1 MNAEPSPRNNGSG
14 DAFVP
19 DLSEGA
25 EVGVYLALLELIDE
39 GLVITGDEHIIDANS
54 AACRLLERSYRQL
67 AGQPL
72 ASLFADG
79 RAFLDA
85 REKMLIR
92 GEARGILA
100 LVLPDGRVQDFSYIA
115 APRLRPGIHAIV
127 LDRARR
133 ADEAATGI
141 SSPPGCPLALS
152 LYFQPQIHVRSG
164 NIHAGETLPRWQPAS
179 EAPRAFTPAPAMANP
194 GSPPGARA
202 EKEKEEENSRL
213 DAWALAAVCRAAST
227 WPHMRGHAPVV
238 SINIAAAQI
247 RGGKLPRHVATALA
261 ASRLDPR
268 SLELSID
275 SRVLALPGDNIA
287 STLQTL
293 ADMRVRLA
301 LDHFGH
307 SPAPLAQLTR
317 HRFDVLKLDAAL
329 AGRVGRDDN
338 DTALIEAIVRMT
350 APLGIQILA
359 RGVQNRAQQDFLL
372 ALGCELQ
379 QGPFIGAARDEH
391 AFAAFL
397 AERFFC

>member
-1 MNAEPSPRNNGSG
+1 MNAEPSPRDNRGG
-14 DAFVP
+14 EGFVP
-19 DLSEGA
+19 DLSEGT

-39 GLVITGDEHIIDANS
+39 GLIITGDEHIIDANS

-72 ASLFADG
+72 ASLFANG
-79 RAFLDA
+79 HAFLGA

-92 GEARGILA
+92 GEARGVLA
-100 LVLPDGRVQDFSYIA
+100 LLLPDGRVQDFSYIA

-127 LDRARR
+127 LDRAQRT
-133 ADEAATGI
+133 DEAAAGF

-164 NIHAGETLPRWQPAS
+164 NIHAGETLPRWQPAG
-179 EAPRAFTPAPAMANP
+179 EAPRAFTHFPAMANP
-194 GSPPGARA
+194 GARA
-202 EKEKEEENSRL
+202 EEKEEGGNSRL

-227 WPHMRGHAPVV
+227 WPHTRGHAPVV
-238 SINIAAAQI
+238 SINIAAGQM
-247 RGGKLPRHVATALA
+247 RGGNLPRHVATALA

-275 SRVLALPGDNIA
+275 SRVLALPGNDIA

-329 AGRVGRDDN
+329 AARVGRDDN

-350 APLGIQILA
+350 TPLGIQILA
-359 RGVQNRAQQDFLL
+359 RGVQSRAQQDFLL